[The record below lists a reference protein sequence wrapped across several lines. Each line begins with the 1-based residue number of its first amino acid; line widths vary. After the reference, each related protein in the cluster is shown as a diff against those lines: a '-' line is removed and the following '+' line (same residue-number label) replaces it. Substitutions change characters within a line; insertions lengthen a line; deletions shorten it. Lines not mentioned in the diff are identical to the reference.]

1 MADSDA
7 FLQNLPKVITGNLEA
22 RREGDL
28 EAALRGFALDATVV
42 DEGMTHEGMEVI
54 RSWMSRSATEYT
66 YTVEPVALV
75 RTNHDQYDVL
85 QHLEGNF
92 PGGQIDLHFRFTLRE
107 GQSRGSSSSPRRSYF
122 CPTNIPVL
130 RTGDHR
136 HCEVGV

>member
-7 FLQNLPKVITGNLEA
+7 FLQNVPRVITGYLDA

-42 DEGMTHEGMEVI
+42 DEGMTHEGMDRI

-75 RTNHDQYDVL
+75 RANDDEYDVL

-92 PGGQIDLHFRFTLRE
+92 PGGQVDLHFRFTLRD
-107 GQSRGSSSSPRRSYF
+107 GSIASLVIEP
-122 CPTNIPVL
+122 
-130 RTGDHR
+130 
-136 HCEVGV
+136 